1 MKRREFITLAGG
13 AAMAWPLAV
22 RAQQPAMLVIGLL
35 SGQRP
40 ELSIPQVTA
49 FYRGLGEAGFFEG
62 RNIAIESRWANNDY
76 TRYPALAVELA
87 QRRVALI
94 AAIAHGSTPA
104 TLAAKTATATIPIV
118 FAVGSDAVKAGIVA
132 SLNRPGGN
140 VTGATFFAN
149 ELAAKRLGLL
159 HELLPKAS
167 VIGVLTNANFPGAE
181 DQLRDI
187 REAARALRL
196 EVFAVNATTDYEIEQ
211 GFATLAARRTD
222 GLFVGADPFLSSR
235 QERVIALA
243 ARQNLPAIYDIRL
256 AAEAGGLISY
266 GADSLDT
273 QRWAGVYAGRI
284 LKGERPSDLPVLQP
298 TRFELIINLKTS
310 KQLNLEI
317 PANLIA
323 RADEVIE

>member
-1 MKRREFITLAGG
+1 MKRRDFVTLIGG
-13 AAMAWPLAV
+13 AAVGWPLAA
-22 RAQQPAMLVIGLL
+22 RAQQAMPIIGLL

-40 ELSIPQVTA
+40 ELSMPQVRA
-49 FYRGLGEAGFFEG
+49 FYRGLGEAGFVEG

-87 QRRVALI
+87 QRGVALI

-159 HELLPKAS
+159 HELLPKAA

-187 REAARALRL
+187 REAARTLRL
-196 EVFAVNATTDYEIEQ
+196 EVFAVNATTDNEIEQ
-211 GFATLAARRTD
+211 GFAALAARRTN

-235 QERVIALA
+235 QERLIALA

-284 LKGERPSDLPVLQP
+284 LKGEKPSELPVLQP
-298 TRFELIINLKTS
+298 TRFELIINLKTA